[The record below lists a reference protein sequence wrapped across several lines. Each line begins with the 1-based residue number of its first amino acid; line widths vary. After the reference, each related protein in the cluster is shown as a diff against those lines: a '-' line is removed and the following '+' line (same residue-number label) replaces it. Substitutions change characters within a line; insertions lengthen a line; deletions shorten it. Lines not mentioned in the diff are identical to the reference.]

1 MNPLTEA
8 NAHRP
13 WFGLAPASP
22 VRGIRV
28 TPLVLHMPH
37 RPFGRLRSLPMHRKV
52 PDSDCRIPADRHGL
66 DSSMHRSSGPQFRV
80 QRVRL
85 PQRLGPQFQSHHGR
99 KTDTAERVLRV
110 DRLGS
115 RPCAALDRRET
126 RCSSAAT
133 VRATTRPARAHGQP
147 RQRFR
152 EEPAVPPGQ
161 RQSLPAA
168 VAVTAPLGN
177 RSITQEHDH
186 AVQTRDGEQE
196 RARPAAAQRRL
207 PAGSSAGYA
216 LAVRRRRCPDG

>member
-1 MNPLTEA
+1 MNPLTET

-66 DSSMHRSSGPQFRV
+66 DSSMNRSSGPQFRV

-85 PQRLGPQFQSHHGR
+85 PQRPGPQFQRHHGR

-110 DRLGS
+110 DRLGN
-115 RPCAALDRRET
+115 RPRAALDRCGIRG
-126 RCSSAAT
+126 SSAAAA
-133 VRATTRPARAHGQP
+133 RATTSPCPRPRTAEAALPQGTCR
-147 RQRFR
+147 R
-152 EEPAVPPGQ
+152 PPC
-161 RQSLPAA
+161 RP
-168 VAVTAPLGN
+168 VNGN
-177 RSITQEHDH
+177 RC
-186 AVQTRDGEQE
+186 
-196 RARPAAAQRRL
+196 PL
-207 PAGSSAGYA
+207 P
-216 LAVRRRRCPDG
+216 LL